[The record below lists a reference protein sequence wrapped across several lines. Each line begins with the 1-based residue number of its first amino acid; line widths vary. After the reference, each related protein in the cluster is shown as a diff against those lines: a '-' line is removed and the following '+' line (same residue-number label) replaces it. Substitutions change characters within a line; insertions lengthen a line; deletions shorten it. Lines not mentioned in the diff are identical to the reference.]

1 MYRDHSLG
9 NNEEVSAQPLSTS
22 RVARENRI
30 ATGRLLP
37 LAMAGVF
44 DIDIDDGM
52 QRSSYEAGH
61 LHPMR
66 GHLDED
72 EETNGIDDI
81 ELKEEYTHGPDI
93 RAMNASILKDPCYE
107 TVELSERTVK
117 GRGGGKAGPQG
128 KSSSAMK
135 YP

>member
-1 MYRDHSLG
+1 
-9 NNEEVSAQPLSTS
+9 
-22 RVARENRI
+22 
-30 ATGRLLP
+30 
-37 LAMAGVF
+37 MAGVF

-52 QRSSYEAGH
+52 SQRLGEAG
-61 LHPMR
+61 LHHPVR
-66 GHLDED
+66 GQLDED

-93 RAMNASILKDPCYE
+93 RAMNASILQDPCYE

-128 KSSSAMK
+128 KTSQLFALEFVQNT
-135 YP
+135 YI